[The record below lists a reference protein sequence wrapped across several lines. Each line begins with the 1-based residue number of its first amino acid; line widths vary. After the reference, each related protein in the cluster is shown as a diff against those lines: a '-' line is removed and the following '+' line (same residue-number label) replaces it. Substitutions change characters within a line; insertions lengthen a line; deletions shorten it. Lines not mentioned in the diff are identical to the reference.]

1 MNKNEKKIKKRHIPE
16 ERAGNR
22 NFRLRLRA
30 PEGNNPPTGNVI
42 SGENAKKGRET
53 PSRDLWSLAVAMEVV
68 LLYYIMYYYYSSS
81 TNRPAAHAHTTSS
94 GSGGSLPVTSLPIV

>member
-1 MNKNEKKIKKRHIPE
+1 MKKRHTPQ

-68 LLYYIMYYYYSSS
+68 LLYYII
-81 TNRPAAHAHTTSS
+81 NRPAAHADTTTS
-94 GSGGSLPVTSLPIV
+94 GSGRVSSGDVTSDRVTDITSGQGWAHEFR